1 MNNMNTFETLL
12 ALTQDAI
19 TASGKKFKEID
30 PDAIKGFLRDK
41 GLNKSQIAEAMNRL
55 SEIYTG
61 HGTKKSKTE
70 IVGTPV
76 ETNSSYTPKV
86 REARKNV
93 FGDIKR
99 IA

>member
-1 MNNMNTFETLL
+1 MSPFETLL

-19 TASGKKFKEID
+19 TASGRKFKEID
-30 PDAIKGFLRDK
+30 PEAIKGFLRDK
-41 GLNKSQIAEAMNRL
+41 GLNKNQITDAMDKL
-55 SEIYTG
+55 TEIYTG
-61 HGTKKSKTE
+61 KKKEQKPE
-70 IVGTPV
+70 IIGTPV
-76 ETNSSYTPKV
+76 DTNTTYTPKV